1 MLQNKDIETLRMLF
15 SSHNY
20 VMTTAELTASKLYY
34 ADIKQL
40 LDEGLIERVRRGYY
54 HWTQDYGES
63 EVVIINRLFPDAVL
77 CMETAL
83 FYYRYSDRNPAEW
96 NFAID
101 KNVSKRRTKI
111 DYPFIKAYR
120 VESELVTLG
129 ETEGEIDFHKV
140 RIYDRDR
147 TICDVLRNMNKMDK
161 EVFNKA
167 VQGYVKDPKKN
178 IPNLIEY
185 AKVLRVQTRV
195 ELFLSDEGQVIV
207 GTERETGLEGKASN
221 VIKLTEKRRCL
232 NTINYSK
239 HLELLEELQKTAI
252 SWVAFNHKAKNEK

>member
-15 SSHNY
+15 NSHNY

-77 CMETAL
+77 CMEIAL

-129 ETEGEIDFHKV
+129 ETEGESDFRGSHRIDELPMTRLTSCCLISKWF
-140 RIYDRDR
+140 YDSNALPF
-147 TICDVLRNMNKMDK
+147 C
-161 EVFNKA
+161 
-167 VQGYVKDPKKN
+167 KK
-178 IPNLIEY
+178 
-185 AKVLRVQTRV
+185 T
-195 ELFLSDEGQVIV
+195 
-207 GTERETGLEGKASN
+207 
-221 VIKLTEKRRCL
+221 
-232 NTINYSK
+232 
-239 HLELLEELQKTAI
+239 
-252 SWVAFNHKAKNEK
+252 

>member
-1 MLQNKDIETLRMLF
+1 MVSIKDRKILRQMF
-15 SSHNY
+15 SHYDY
-20 VMTTAELTASKLYY
+20 VMTTAQLSKEKLYY
-34 ADIKQL
+34 RDIQRMLKA
-40 LDEGLIERVRRGYY
+40 GLIEKVKRGYY
-54 HWTQDYGES
+54 HWTMGSGKGD
-63 EVVIINRLFPDAVL
+63 VVIISRLFPDGIL
-77 CMETAL
+77 YMETAL
-83 FYYRYSDRNPAEW
+83 FYYGYSDRNPAEW

-147 TICDVLRNMNKMDK
+147 TICDVLRNMNKIDK

-185 AKVLRVQTRV
+185 AKALRVQTRV
-195 ELFLSDEGQVIV
+195 KELIGVWL
-207 GTERETGLEGKASN
+207 
-221 VIKLTEKRRCL
+221 
-232 NTINYSK
+232 
-239 HLELLEELQKTAI
+239 
-252 SWVAFNHKAKNEK
+252 